1 MTRGCVT
8 YSIVFIAGIL
18 SVHLCSPSFPITAT
32 LLALLLALAY
42 TTRKRALM
50 FLTIS
55 HIALFV
61 AGVQSGTLSKG
72 KENLPPDKLSSS
84 IQAKSGTIRLKCVE
98 FIGKITDNPENKVIL
113 CALTIG
119 EKGDMERGFRES
131 WSKAGA
137 MHLLA
142 LSGLHVGII
151 YAISDS
157 LLSILGIFPIGGV
170 LRWGISILFL
180 LGYMVISGCSPS
192 VVRACTMIFIYKL
205 SQRKFRDTGK
215 WDAIAIAA
223 LITGVLAPWQV
234 TSIGFQLSYAAVAGI
249 AALYPV
255 CRRAFVMCAEKWGTT
270 NGAAYG
276 VFLNIWECISI
287 SICCQIATLPLLI
300 IYFGGYAQHFLLTNL
315 VAIPLVTG
323 ILYLFVMLVSTHWLP
338 YASDFLTWAINVAL
352 TLLHSWINFISG

>member
-1 MTRGCVT
+1 MTRGCIT

-18 SVHLCSPSFPITAT
+18 SAHLCSPSFFITAP
-32 LLALLLALAY
+32 LLAILLPLAY
-42 TTRKRALM
+42 TTRKNALL

-61 AGVQSGTLSKG
+61 AGVQSGTLSKVE
-72 KENLPPDKLSSS
+72 ENLPPDKFSKAIL
-84 IQAKSGTIRLKCVE
+84 AKSGEIRGKCVG
-98 FIGKITDNPENKVIL
+98 FIGKMTDTPENKIIL
-113 CALTIG
+113 SALTIG
-119 EKGDMERGFRES
+119 EKGDMERGFRDA

-151 YAISDS
+151 YAIADT
-157 LLSILGIFPIGGV
+157 LFSILKFFPAGGT

-180 LGYMVISGCSPS
+180 FGYMVISGCSPS

-205 SQRKFRDTGK
+205 SRRKFRNTGK
-215 WDAIAIAA
+215 WDAIALAA
-223 LITGVLAPWQV
+223 LITGLLAPWQV
-234 TSIGFQLSYAAVAGI
+234 MSIGFQLSYAAVIGI

-255 CRRAFVMCAEKWGTT
+255 CRRAFVLCAGKWGAA
-270 NGAAYG
+270 NGIMYR
-276 VFLNIWECISI
+276 FSLKIWECISI

-300 IYFGGYAQHFLLTNL
+300 IHFGGYAQYFLLTNL

-323 ILYLFVMLVSTHWLP
+323 ILYLFVTLV
-338 YASDFLTWAINVAL
+338 FLQWVPFAEDLLSGAINLAL
-352 TLLHSWINFISG
+352 ALLGRWIYFISG